1 MTYGKKEV
9 SQQMAMIR
17 LEGLKDRLQ
26 VEVLRERLGAGI
38 TATSTLKDGR
48 PGFELILR
56 PAKGDN
62 KIIYE
67 GRLKYPMFV
76 QQGRLVH
83 PTTNVYGCLCD
94 FKEEGIQAI
103 TLKKSRGVTVQ
114 KAAYVKIDQ
123 ILMAVLRRHLLAK
136 LLGVELEYKISENL
150 GGSLTDVYV
159 VKNPGL
165 WGRQSCGDFQWSDEA
180 LDELADLRNN
190 PEEGKRGLYKV
201 CKNCLHRDYCGLCLQ
216 IKANRK
222 RVAEQPAEVAI

>member
-1 MTYGKKEV
+1 
-9 SQQMAMIR
+9 
-17 LEGLKDRLQ
+17 
-26 VEVLRERLGAGI
+26 
-38 TATSTLKDGR
+38 
-48 PGFELILR
+48 
-56 PAKGDN
+56 
-62 KIIYE
+62 
-67 GRLKYPMFV
+67 MFV
-76 QQGRLVH
+76 QGKLVY
-83 PTTNVYGCLCD
+83 PITNVYGCLCD

-103 TLKKSRGVTVQ
+103 TLKKSRGVTVP

-136 LLGVELEYKISENL
+136 LLGVELSFKTSDKISENL
-150 GGSLTDVYV
+150 RGSLTDVYV

-165 WGRQSCGDFQWSDEA
+165 WGRQSCDDFQWSDEA
-180 LDELADLRNN
+180 LAELADLRKN

>member
-1 MTYGKKEV
+1 
-9 SQQMAMIR
+9 MAMIR

-62 KIIYE
+62 KRIYE

-76 QQGRLVH
+76 QGKLVY
-83 PTTNVYGCLCD
+83 PITNVYGCLCD

>member
-1 MTYGKKEV
+1 
-9 SQQMAMIR
+9 MAMIR

-48 PGFELILR
+48 PGFELVLR

-76 QQGRLVH
+76 QGKLVH
-83 PTTNVYGCLCD
+83 PITNVYGCLCD

-103 TLKKSRGVTVQ
+103 TLKKSRGVTVP

-136 LLGVELEYKISENL
+136 LLGVELSFKTSV
-150 GGSLTDVYV
+150 GGATLTDVYV

-165 WGRQSCGDFQWSDEA
+165 WGRQSCDDFQWSDEA
-180 LDELADLRNN
+180 LAKLADLRNN

-222 RVAEQPAEVAI
+222 RVAKQPAEVAI

>member
-1 MTYGKKEV
+1 
-9 SQQMAMIR
+9 MAMIR

-48 PGFELILR
+48 PGFELVLR

-76 QQGRLVH
+76 QGKLVH
-83 PTTNVYGCLCD
+83 PITNVYGCLCD

-103 TLKKSRGVTVQ
+103 TLKKSRGATVP
-114 KAAYVKIDQ
+114 KAAYAKIDQ

-136 LLGVELEYKISENL
+136 LLDVELEYKISENF
-150 GGSLTDVYV
+150 GGTLTDVYV

-165 WGRQSCGDFQWSDEA
+165 WGRQSCDDFQWSDEA
-180 LDELADLRNN
+180 LAKLADLRNN

-222 RVAEQPAEVAI
+222 RVAQQPAEVAI

>member
-1 MTYGKKEV
+1 
-9 SQQMAMIR
+9 MAMIR

-26 VEVLRERLGAGI
+26 VEVLRERLGAGV

-76 QQGRLVH
+76 QGKLVH

-94 FKEEGIQAI
+94 FKEGIQAI
-103 TLKKSRGVTVQ
+103 TLKKSRGVTVP

-123 ILMAVLRRHLLAK
+123 ILMAVLRRHLLSK
-136 LLGVELEYKISENL
+136 LLGVELEYKISENF
-150 GGSLTDVYV
+150 GGTLTDVYV

-165 WGRQSCGDFQWSDEA
+165 WGRQSCDDFQWSDEA
-180 LDELADLRNN
+180 LAELADLRNN
-190 PEEGKRGLYKV
+190 PEGKRGLYKV

>member
-1 MTYGKKEV
+1 
-9 SQQMAMIR
+9 MAMIR

-26 VEVLRERLGAGI
+26 VEVLRERLGAGV

-76 QQGRLVH
+76 QGKLVH

-94 FKEEGIQAI
+94 FKEGIQAI
-103 TLKKSRGVTVQ
+103 TLKKSRGVTVP

-123 ILMAVLRRHLLAK
+123 ILMAVLRRHLLSK

-150 GGSLTDVYV
+150 RGSLTDVYV

-165 WGRQSCGDFQWSDEA
+165 WGRQSCDDFQWSDEA
-180 LDELADLRNN
+180 LAELADLRKN
-190 PEEGKRGLYKV
+190 PEGKRGLYKV

>member
-1 MTYGKKEV
+1 
-9 SQQMAMIR
+9 MAMIR

-26 VEVLRERLGAGI
+26 VEVLRERLGAGV

-76 QQGRLVH
+76 QGKLVH

-103 TLKKSRGVTVQ
+103 TLKKSRGVTVP

-123 ILMAVLRRHLLAK
+123 ILMAVLRRHLLSK

-150 GGSLTDVYV
+150 RGSLTDVYV

-165 WGRQSCGDFQWSDEA
+165 WGRQSCDDFQWSDEA
-180 LDELADLRNN
+180 LAELADLRNN

>member
-1 MTYGKKEV
+1 
-9 SQQMAMIR
+9 MAMIR

-26 VEVLRERLGAGI
+26 VEVLRERLGAGV

-76 QQGRLVH
+76 QGKLVH

-103 TLKKSRGVTVQ
+103 TLKKSRGVTVP

-123 ILMAVLRRHLLAK
+123 ILMAVLRRHLLSK

-150 GGSLTDVYV
+150 RGSLTDVYV

-165 WGRQSCGDFQWSDEA
+165 WGRQSCDDFQWSDEA
-180 LDELADLRNN
+180 LAKLADLRNN
-190 PEEGKRGLYKV
+190 PEGKRGLYKV

>member
-1 MTYGKKEV
+1 
-9 SQQMAMIR
+9 MAMIR

-26 VEVLRERLGAGI
+26 VEVLRERLGAGV

-76 QQGRLVH
+76 QGKLVH

-94 FKEEGIQAI
+94 FKEGIQAI
-103 TLKKSRGVTVQ
+103 TLKKSRGVTVP

-123 ILMAVLRRHLLAK
+123 ILMAVLRRHLLSK

-150 GGSLTDVYV
+150 RGSLTDVYV

-165 WGRQSCGDFQWSDEA
+165 WGRQSCDDFQWSDEA
-180 LDELADLRNN
+180 LAELADLRNN
-190 PEEGKRGLYKV
+190 PEGKRGLYKV

>member
-1 MTYGKKEV
+1 
-9 SQQMAMIR
+9 MAMIR
-17 LEGLKDRLQ
+17 LEGLNDLLE

-48 PGFELILR
+48 PGFELVLR

-76 QQGRLVH
+76 QGKLVY

-94 FKEEGIQAI
+94 FKEGIQAI
-103 TLKKSRGVTVQ
+103 TLKKSRGATVP

-123 ILMAVLRRHLLAK
+123 ILMAVLRRHLLSK

-150 GGSLTDVYV
+150 RGSLTDVYV

-165 WGRQSCGDFQWSDEA
+165 WGRQSCDDFQWSDEA
-180 LDELADLRNN
+180 LAKLADLRNN
-190 PEEGKRGLYKV
+190 PEGKRGLYKV

>member
-1 MTYGKKEV
+1 
-9 SQQMAMIR
+9 MAMIR

-62 KIIYE
+62 KRIYE

-76 QQGRLVH
+76 QGKLVH
-83 PTTNVYGCLCD
+83 PITNVYGCLCD

-103 TLKKSRGVTVQ
+103 TLKKSRGVTVDR
-114 KAAYVKIDQ
+114 KTYAKIDQ

-136 LLGVELEYKISENL
+136 LLGVELEYKISENF
-150 GGSLTDVYV
+150 GGTLTDVYV

-165 WGRQSCGDFQWSDEA
+165 WGRQSCDDFQWSDEA
-180 LDELADLRNN
+180 LAKLVDLRNN

>member
-1 MTYGKKEV
+1 
-9 SQQMAMIR
+9 MAMIR

-26 VEVLRERLGAGI
+26 VEALRERLGAGI

-56 PAKGDN
+56 PGRGDN

-76 QQGRLVH
+76 QGKLVY
-83 PTTNVYGCLCD
+83 PITNVYGCLCD

-103 TLKKSRGVTVQ
+103 TLKKSRGVTVP

-136 LLGVELEYKISENL
+136 LLGVELSFKTSDKISENL
-150 GGSLTDVYV
+150 RGSLTDVYV

-165 WGRQSCGDFQWSDEA
+165 WGRQSCDDFQWSDEA
-180 LDELADLRNN
+180 LAELADLRKN

>member
-1 MTYGKKEV
+1 
-9 SQQMAMIR
+9 MAMIR

-76 QQGRLVH
+76 QQGKLVH

-103 TLKKSRGVTVQ
+103 TLKKSRGVTVP

-136 LLGVELEYKISENL
+136 LLGVELSFKISENL
-150 GGSLTDVYV
+150 GGNLTDVYV

-165 WGRQSCGDFQWSDEA
+165 WGRQSCDDFQWSDEA
-180 LDELADLRNN
+180 LAELADLRNN